1 MLLNRFMVEPSFGF
15 IGFGKN
21 FYTKSGLNFSKN

>member
-1 MLLNRFMVEPSFGF
+1 MVEPSFGF
-15 IGFGKN
+15 IGFGEN